1 MALSEA
7 LGRAWRLARKAEELL
22 ELQRTVRQSLSK
34 IEERVDEL
42 KDRMTSLD
50 AGQKQMLTEARNAAI
65 VAASGVI
72 ADAVTRITRLEAR
85 TDQLEQR
92 RLSSG

>member
-1 MALSEA
+1 
-7 LGRAWRLARKAEELL
+7 
-22 ELQRTVRQSLSK
+22 
-34 IEERVDEL
+34 
-42 KDRMTSLD
+42 MTSLD